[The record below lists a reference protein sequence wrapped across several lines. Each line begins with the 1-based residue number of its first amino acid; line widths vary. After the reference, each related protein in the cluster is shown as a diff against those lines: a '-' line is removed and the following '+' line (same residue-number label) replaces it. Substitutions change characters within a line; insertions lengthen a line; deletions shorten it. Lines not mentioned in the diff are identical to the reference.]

1 MMTVMM
7 MMVMMRMKMIVYYA
21 CDIVGHVG
29 GACTAVQVPRT
40 GGRGTSATCPPVVD
54 AVGVVIFQV

>member
-1 MMTVMM
+1 MMM
-7 MMVMMRMKMIVYYA
+7 MMVMMMMMMMIVSYA